1 MAKFDSNLLQYLNGN
16 YSCDNSLNDNAT
28 KSRILSDG
36 KVDAL
41 IRVRNPLHFS
51 LLDRRFDIVKRYPF
65 ISTVAIK
72 LGLKEAIELERMKE
86 VEYVSASST
95 VFALENS
102 IDAIQL
108 GDDIQKACNNQLDDN
123 QVADNHQFADKI
135 QLADKLIEE
144 RVGIGGSVK
153 SFGCQLDGRGVTLC
167 VMDTGVSPHIDLSL
181 PSSRIKYFK
190 DFINDEQLPYDDNGH
205 GTFVSGVAI
214 GNGNLS
220 AREIIGVA
228 PKADLVSL
236 KVIEKSGESSTLK
249 ILDGMQWLFDNFK
262 TYNIKVCCMSF
273 GADPLPY
280 ADPLKIGV
288 EMLSRSGIICVVA
301 SGNSGIGTIKS
312 PAISNEVISVGAV
325 DNDMRVASFT
335 SRGVY
340 QNYKRPDVYA
350 KGVDVISIRAGDT
363 YCKMSGTSSAT
374 PYVAGAC
381 CLLCE
386 RYPRITPYEAKNII
400 LQSSLLVDG
409 NRIFV

>member
-1 MAKFDSNLLQYLNGN
+1 MAKFDSNLLQYLNANHSYDNCGN
-16 YSCDNSLNDNAT
+16 KNVGN
-28 KSRILSDG
+28 SRILCED

-51 LLDRRFDIVKRYPF
+51 LIDRHFDIVKRYPF

-102 IDAIQL
+102 S
-108 GDDIQKACNNQLDDN
+108 DDIQRCNKT
-123 QVADNHQFADKI
+123 QVIDTTRFAEKI
-135 QLADKLIEE
+135 QLADKLIDGK
-144 RVGIGGSVK
+144 VGFDDSVK
-153 SFGCQLDGRGVTLC
+153 SLGCNLDGSGVTLC

-181 PSSRIKYFK
+181 PSNRITYFK
-190 DFINDEQLPYDDNGH
+190 DFINDEELPYDDNGH
-205 GTFVSGVAI
+205 GTFVSGVAV

-228 PKADLVSL
+228 PKANLVSL

-273 GADPLPY
+273 GADPLLY

-386 RYPRITPYEAKNII
+386 RYPRITLYEAKNII

-409 NRIFV
+409 NRIFI

>member
-1 MAKFDSNLLQYLNGN
+1 MAKFDKNLLQYLNAN
-16 YSCDNSLNDNAT
+16 NAY
-28 KSRILSDG
+28 KDGENNAKMSQILSDE

-51 LLDRRFDIVKRYPF
+51 LLEKHFDVQKRYPF
-65 ISTVAIK
+65 ISSVAIK

-95 VFALENS
+95 VFALDNTTYSNHLLNS
-102 IDAIQL
+102 RIID
-108 GDDIQKACNNQLDDN
+108 KA
-123 QVADNHQFADKI
+123 QVADNNQVANEIKDGKI
-135 QLADKLIEE
+135 QFADKLIEGNINFADD
-144 RVGIGGSVK
+144 VNSLGY
-153 SFGCQLDGRGVTLC
+153 QLDGSGVTLC
-167 VMDTGVSPHIDLSL
+167 VMDTGVTPHIDLSL
-181 PSSRIKYFK
+181 SNNRITYFK
-190 DFINDEQLPYDDNGH
+190 DFINNEELPYDDNGH
-205 GTFVSGVAI
+205 GTFVCGVAL
-214 GNGNLS
+214 GNGILS
-220 AREIIGVA
+220 SREIKGVA
-228 PKADLVSL
+228 PKANLVSL

-249 ILDGMQWLFDNFK
+249 ILDGMQWLYDNFK
-262 TYNIKVCCMSF
+262 TYNIKVVCMSF

-312 PAISNEVISVGAV
+312 PAISNEVIAVGAV

-350 KGVDVISIRAGDT
+350 KGVEVISIRAGDT
-363 YCKMSGTSSAT
+363 YCKMSGTSSAA

-381 CLLCE
+381 CLLSQK
-386 RYPRITPYEAKNII
+386 YPRITPYEAKNII

-409 NRIFV
+409 YRIFI